1 MRVLSKNER
10 VDLHPPQALPI
21 DLRESFL
28 PMQILINEDSTSERK
43 QVKISQEYAG
53 TILER
58 TEFSLGLH
66 PLTEKNHGRFE
77 WLKPQSI
84 ELTRFSFPEKVSTNR
99 VYPAYGLLALDRILT
114 HEELK
119 KINIQPIPGYLYLAA
134 SARFSETGAG
144 SILLNEPSLLERVPF
159 RRRDE
164 IDKFP
169 EKVDPYWRGPLGDIE
184 MCVNARCVHSFPP
197 REIAGRYVR
206 HHILATPF
214 ELPPGFVIGTVGR
227 LNELRHR
234 VPRVAELFRECVLNP
249 GPIPADYTPPY
260 DIPRGDPE
268 LNDERRWIF
277 SKRPWFVQH
286 ILLSRIIGGS
296 YWKSNLIKYEL
307 KDDES

>member
-1 MRVLSKNER
+1 MRVLSKDER

-28 PMQILINEDSTSERK
+28 PMQILIEEDSTSERN

-53 TILER
+53 AILER

-99 VYPAYGLLALDRILT
+99 VYSAYGLLALDRILT

-134 SARFSETGAG
+134 REQVH
-144 SILLNEPSLLERVPF
+144 PH
-159 RRRDE
+159 
-164 IDKFP
+164 
-169 EKVDPYWRGPLGDIE
+169 WRGPLGDIE

-260 DIPRGDPE
+260 DIPRGVPE